1 MKIAVMGTGG
11 IGGYFGGRIAEK
23 GNADVTFIARG
34 AHMKAMQDKG
44 LALKSELGDVL
55 ISPVKVTDTPA
66 EIGPVDVVM
75 FAVKLY
81 DVETALEAIRP
92 LIGPDTAVISFQNGI
107 GTENRIAEML
117 GAKHAV
123 GGIAYIPIA
132 IESPGVIRHEGKMA
146 SIAFGE
152 LDGTLSD
159 RLTRFNE
166 ICQEAGVKTRY
177 TDNIR
182 EALWDKFVFLA
193 SFAGITATTRQTVGY
208 VQQNPLAMDLFGAAL
223 REAITVAA
231 AEGVS
236 LSAETFDR
244 TMKVVSGMAST
255 AQSSMLTDLQAGK
268 PLEVKWF
275 SGELVRL
282 SQKHD
287 IATPVH
293 QAFAVAMT
301 PFEDGNK

>member
-1 MKIAVMGTGG
+1 MKIAVMGSGG

-34 AHMKAMQDKG
+34 AHMQAMQEKG
-44 LALKSELGDVL
+44 LTLKSELGDVV
-55 ISPVKVTDTPA
+55 ISPVKVTDNPG

-81 DVETALEAIRP
+81 DVESALEAIRP
-92 LIGPDTAVISFQNGI
+92 IVGSNTAVISFQNGI
-107 GTENRIAEML
+107 GTEDKIAEIL
-117 GAKHAV
+117 GFGHAV
-123 GGIAYIPIA
+123 GGIAYAPIA

-152 LDGTLSD
+152 LDGTKSP
-159 RLTRFNE
+159 RLTLFNE
-166 ICQEAGVKTRY
+166 ICLEAGVKPRFM
-177 TDNIR
+177 TDIR
-182 EALWDKFVFLA
+182 AALWDKFVFLA

-208 VQQNPLAMDLFGAAL
+208 LQRDPLAMDLFAAAL
-223 REAITVAA
+223 KEAITVAG
-231 AEGVS
+231 AEGIE
-236 LSAETFDR
+236 LSDETFDR
-244 TMKVVSGMAST
+244 TMKTVRGMAST

-268 PLEVKWF
+268 PLEIKWF

-282 SQKHD
+282 AQKHGLS
-287 IATPVH
+287 IPVH

-301 PFEDGNK
+301 PFENGK